1 MGAITLDWIT
11 AERAQLIEQIRRIEG
26 ALEMLEIVEKQITA
40 PTKDAL
46 SLDDLKAVTG
56 ADSVE
61 VIPLEK
67 GGE

>member
-40 PTKDAL
+40 PDAIT
-46 SLDDLKAVTG
+46 LDELKQAVG
-56 ADSVE
+56 ADTVE
-61 VIPLEK
+61 VIPLE
-67 GGE
+67 GGK